1 MPKWPK
7 ISKANSIESCI
18 YKLQLGLFVWNSM
31 KVLHACKKEIYHGK
45 FRSSVSSIVSARNTL
60 PRGQVKNAPILIFF
74 SVSSPWLHIWPRQID
89 VIISWLF
96 HFQFRSRAVLII
108 LFVYEFQLSTD
119 QNGFHRQ
126 TNPTRPPCSCFINQ
140 LQISSAHPE
149 PSTFKIPS
157 SVSGHQGQVHSLWV
171 GLREVNL

>member
-89 VIISWLF
+89 VIISWTISFPISFPCCFDNPFRLRISALHGSERFPQADQPDQTTLF
-96 HFQFRSRAVLII
+96 
-108 LFVYEFQLSTD
+108 LFYKSAANFLSTSWTINIQD
-119 QNGFHRQ
+119 TIVSFWSSRSG
-126 TNPTRPPCSCFINQ
+126 SFIM
-140 LQISSAHPE
+140 
-149 PSTFKIPS
+149 
-157 SVSGHQGQVHSLWV
+157 GWV
-171 GLREVNL
+171 KGG